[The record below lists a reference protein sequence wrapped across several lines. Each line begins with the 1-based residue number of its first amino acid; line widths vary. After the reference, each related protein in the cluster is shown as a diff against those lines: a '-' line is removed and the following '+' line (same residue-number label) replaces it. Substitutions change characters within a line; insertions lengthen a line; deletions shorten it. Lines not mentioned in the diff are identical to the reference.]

1 MENTDILRK
10 KLLLILVA
18 AGFGAVLFDTMIVVD
33 NLAYSM
39 WREGHLSEAWHNF
52 FSGLAYLLAIP
63 AALVTPQ
70 GGNPPSAYL
79 VNGLLGALIFAIIAS
94 IWQFLLKDHHGN

>member
-1 MENTDILRK
+1 MENPDILRK
-10 KLLLILVA
+10 KLLLIVVA
-18 AGFGAVLFDTMIVVD
+18 AVLGAVLFDMVLVLD

-70 GGNPPSAYL
+70 GGKPPSAYV
-79 VNGLLGALIFAIIAS
+79 VNGLLGAFIFAIVAS
-94 IWQFLLKDHHGN
+94 IWQFLLKDRHES